1 MLLNEIDSYEV
12 ETFSS
17 FYNLLRERFIRQRW
31 SLWPAFV
38 LLGSL
43 NAFTSCRR
51 SPKHWYF
58 QVSLTLPVTALI
70 AQQTS
75 GVVGSL
81 TALRCSL
88 SRAFAG
94 LVGDSCRT
102 GLRAAPTQ
110 PGAGGSRAPRGA
122 ASRAG
127 SGQSREESSGYHC
140 RLWPERLCQLQGQLS
155 GTLVRMDWGW
165 QSPGAGG
172 ASMPSQEGWAGPRR
186 ELCATQG
193 AGGPRAWGQG
203 GCLFLVR
210 VL

>member
-31 SLWPAFV
+31 SLWPGFV

-43 NAFTSCRR
+43 NAFTSYRR

-81 TALRCSL
+81 TSSALQPEQSFC
-88 SRAFAG
+88 RAG
-94 LVGDSCRT
+94 RRQLQNG
-102 GLRAAPTQ
+102 TQ
-110 PGAGGSRAPRGA
+110 GGSHSARSGGRPGTSRCRIPGRQQAVTRGV
-122 ASRAG
+122 
-127 SGQSREESSGYHC
+127 SGYRC

-155 GTLVRMDWGW
+155 GTLVRMDRGW

-172 ASMPSQEGWAGPRR
+172 ASMPSQEGWVGPRR
-186 ELCATQG
+186 ELCSTQG